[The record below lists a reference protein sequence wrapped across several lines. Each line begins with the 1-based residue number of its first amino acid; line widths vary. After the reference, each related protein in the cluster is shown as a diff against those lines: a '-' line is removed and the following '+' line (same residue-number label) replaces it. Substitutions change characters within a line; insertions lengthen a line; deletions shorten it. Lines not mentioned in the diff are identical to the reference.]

1 MPHVHRHPRRIQ
13 QLMDMGLQDRLPLQ
27 RGCSPRPASRACGG
41 RCAIAV
47 CSGRGTSRAHPNGAQ
62 LPEGVDTVVLQ
73 EDVATD
79 GQEVVFHGPLKLGAN
94 TRKAGE
100 DVHPRMLF

>member
-1 MPHVHRHPRRIQ
+1 MIRQTHCQ
-13 QLMDMGLQDRLPLQ
+13 LPLS
-27 RGCSPRPASRACGG
+27 SPERAAAGVPMQS
-41 RCAIAV
+41 AV
-47 CSGRGTSRAHPNGAQ
+47 AEGQAVRILTGAQ

-100 DVHPRMLF
+100 DVQPANVMLTTGQRLRATDHRLFARC